1 MARRRNHSIKFNSVV
16 TPYYNFKSWL
26 NPVIYLRQKENKHK
40 FKLITDATIIVNES
54 VRVF

>member
-26 NPVIYLRQKENKHK
+26 NPVIYLRQKQNKHK
-40 FKLITDATIIVNES
+40 LKLITDATIIVNES

>member
-26 NPVIYLRQKENKHK
+26 NPVIYLRQKQNKHK
-40 FKLITDATIIVNES
+40 LKLIPDATIIVKES
-54 VRVF
+54 VREF